1 MTNGAPY
8 VGIFVYE
15 ITYMPATTF
24 LALPDPTRH
33 AIMALRALGTART
46 GHGSHWARLALG
58 GATVGRGDGG
68 LLDAGLPRRS
78 AAGQRDPLAMDQGWR
93 RLFPDRR
100 RLLAPGMT
108 NGTKASDASLD
119 AL

>member
-1 MTNGAPY
+1 MTDGAPY
-8 VGIFVYE
+8 LGIFLYE

-33 AIMALRALGTART
+33 AIMARHALGTAHAGR
-46 GHGSHWARLALG
+46 GDG
-58 GATVGRGDGG
+58 GRGDGG
-68 LLDAGLPRRS
+68 LLDAGLPQRS

-100 RLLAPGMT
+100 ILLAP
-108 NGTKASDASLD
+108 A
-119 AL
+119 

>member
-33 AIMALRALGTART
+33 AIMARRALGTVRA
-46 GHGSHWARLALG
+46 
-58 GATVGRGDGG
+58 GRGDGG
-68 LLDAGLPRRS
+68 RGDADLPQRS

-93 RLFPDRR
+93 RLYPDRR
-100 RLLAPGMT
+100 ILLAPGMT
-108 NGTKASDASLD
+108 NGMEASDTSLD